1 MNKRFPFSTDNTD
14 ENGWLTLS
22 FSPKCSS
29 NLLYS
34 WAVEGTTIDRKKR
47 ARQEENWAI
56 IVDDQDKIKGH
67 LKPIFSFLKCV
78 AIELQK

>member
-47 ARQEENWAI
+47 ARREEN
-56 IVDDQDKIKGH
+56 
-67 LKPIFSFLKCV
+67 L
-78 AIELQK
+78 